1 MNSRI
6 CLLSTTLQAT
16 WRMGKEREVFSFQV
30 SDKEKK
36 NYSPSADFIASA
48 VSTRDGFQKISRLKI
63 Q

>member
-30 SDKEKK
+30 FDKEKK
-36 NYSPSADFIASA
+36 NFSPFEREVFLTQEFLQGKDTSPS
-48 VSTRDGFQKISRLKI
+48 
-63 Q
+63 